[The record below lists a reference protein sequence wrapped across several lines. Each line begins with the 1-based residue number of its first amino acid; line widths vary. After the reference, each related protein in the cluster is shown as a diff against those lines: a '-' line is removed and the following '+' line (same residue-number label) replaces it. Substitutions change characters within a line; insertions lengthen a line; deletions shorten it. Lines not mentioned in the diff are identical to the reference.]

1 MIFRA
6 LWCQKWE
13 DCRWSIFNA
22 AQKNRKRD
30 PHYGGLAKQVGIC
43 YDFYDGLFVFTG
55 AKEATEDV
63 DSKKNFSKLPELPK
77 NFETTIFESLNTDF
91 APDVIETVIS
101 GERFA
106 GKCLNCGFEAHLEYD
121 MLYHDMKHGA
131 AIWVVHD
138 NGPEYARKVAEV
150 RETELL
156 PYAMTRIVPNMD
168 ALREKAACLESGKD
182 DRVVELCKV
191 FLVSQTSQKMPDFE
205 FRNAFY
211 TYCNG
216 KDIVFLYGAAG
227 KEIAYQ
233 LSDRVYGAI
242 AERFKQPLAQM
253 VQTPY
258 QMIDY
263 DWAADFFEKLH

>member
-1 MIFRA
+1 
-6 LWCQKWE
+6 
-13 DCRWSIFNA
+13 
-22 AQKNRKRD
+22 
-30 PHYGGLAKQVGIC
+30 
-43 YDFYDGLFVFTG
+43 
-55 AKEATEDV
+55 
-63 DSKKNFSKLPELPK
+63 
-77 NFETTIFESLNTDF
+77 
-91 APDVIETVIS
+91 
-101 GERFA
+101 
-106 GKCLNCGFEAHLEYD
+106 

-233 LSDRVYGAI
+233 LSDRAYGAI

>member
-1 MIFRA
+1 MRHRKTAREIHTTAALQNRAAYAMIFTMV
-6 LWCQKWE
+6 CSYSKEQ
-13 DCRWSIFNA
+13 
-22 AQKNRKRD
+22 
-30 PHYGGLAKQVGIC
+30 
-43 YDFYDGLFVFTG
+43 
-55 AKEATEDV
+55 KEAAGDV
-63 DSKKNFSKLPELPK
+63 DSKKNFSKLPELRK

-191 FLVSQTSQKMPDFE
+191 FLVSQASQKMPDFE

-233 LSDRVYGAI
+233 LSDRV
-242 AERFKQPLAQM
+242 
-253 VQTPY
+253 
-258 QMIDY
+258 
-263 DWAADFFEKLH
+263 